1 MKLGA
6 NSLGLLMLGVCSL
19 WKDEALC
26 FSTKIEFQCLACLDS
41 HILSLVPSFPLYMGE
56 KV

>member
-1 MKLGA
+1 
-6 NSLGLLMLGVCSL
+6 MLRVCSL

-26 FSTKIEFQCLACLDS
+26 FFTKIEFQCLACLDS
-41 HILSLVPSFPLYMGE
+41 HILNLVPSFPLNMGE